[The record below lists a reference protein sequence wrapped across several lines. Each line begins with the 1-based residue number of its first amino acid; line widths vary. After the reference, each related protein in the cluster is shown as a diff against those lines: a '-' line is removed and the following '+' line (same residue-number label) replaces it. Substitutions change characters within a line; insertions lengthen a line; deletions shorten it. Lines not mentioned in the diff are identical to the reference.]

1 MERYLPEGALR
12 DDGLGC
18 TLLKCWDSILCPSS
32 LGDPESPG
40 AGGVGALVEEGG
52 GVRITRGPAAMP
64 PCPPLSVFFSR
75 LNEPNVELL
84 LQRFPSGSSVGS
96 EKT

>member
-1 MERYLPEGALR
+1 MPEGALR

-40 AGGVGALVEEGG
+40 EGAVGALVEEDG
-52 GVRITRGPAAMP
+52 GVRITRGPAAVP